1 MKRRSWLWLI
11 ASVLL
16 AVLAGVLAIV
26 TLNRAA
32 TQQMAVTPV
41 PKQPVVVARQP
52 LAANTIIRADNVV
65 VEERQEIPSGAA
77 VRAQDVIGLMTMRDI
92 AQGEVIR
99 MQDVVSLGLT
109 EGITGTRNLPVLLGN
124 DKIAIALPAND
135 ILSEWGAVL
144 PGDHVDV
151 LFTLDLILETP
162 MRLDQMTPAELEVY
176 QTIPQRDQ
184 SLDKV
189 SVLTLQNLEVLQIVE
204 EPQVAAEGQA
214 QQQQQQQAAAQ
225 PRRRAL
231 ILKIDP
237 QDAVVLKYLRDS
249 VGQIDLALRS
259 PTNNTLFDVD
269 PVNIN
274 YLVLRYGIALPQPL
288 E

>member
-16 AVLAGVLAIV
+16 AVLAGVLAIY

-41 PKQPVVVARQP
+41 PKQAVVVARQP

-77 VRAQDVIGLMTMRDI
+77 VRAQDVVGLITVRDI
-92 AQGEVIR
+92 AQGEVLR

-124 DKIAIALPAND
+124 DKIAVALPADD
-135 ILSEWGAVL
+135 ILSQWGAVL

-162 MRLDQMTPAELEVY
+162 MRLDQMTPAALEVY
-176 QTIPQRDQ
+176 QAVPQRDQ

-204 EPQVAAEGQA
+204 EPQVVGQQA
-214 QQQQQQQAAAQ
+214 GQQQEQAAAQ

-249 VGQIDLALRS
+249 VGQIELALRS
-259 PTNNTLFDVD
+259 PTNNALFDVD